1 VFRAKGKVLVAWTIR
16 ADYNPIMNIYIS
28 HAPKDRKLAGS
39 LAKRIKEAGFKVFNP
54 WYGLFPGDNWAKKI
68 GRALEKAD
76 TMIVLLTPGAF
87 DDDTVG
93 MDIMH
98 AVGELRFKN
107 RVLSVLIDK
116 AKPWAILT
124 KLPQVKVKDGQS
136 WDPVLEKLEELAAP
150 ISA

>member
-1 VFRAKGKVLVAWTIR
+1 MK
-16 ADYNPIMNIYIS
+16 IYIS

-54 WYGLFPGDNWAKKI
+54 WYGIFPGDNWAKKI

-76 TMIVLLTPGAF
+76 MMIVLLTPEAF
-87 DDDTVG
+87 DDDIVG

-98 AVGELRFKN
+98 AVGELRFEN
-107 RVLSVLIDK
+107 RVLSVLVDK

-124 KLPQVKVKDGQS
+124 MLPQVKIKSRES
-136 WDPVLEKLEELAAP
+136 WDPVIVKLEEMAVP